1 MNGIVKKLMNRW
13 EVETVWQVVVILVI
27 FAITGLSALY
37 VKELAFGW
45 VGIADS
51 TPWWIRASCWFVF
64 VLPSYQV
71 LFLIYGFLLGQFDF
85 VWRFEKNSLQRI
97 RNLFLSK

>member
-27 FAITGLSALY
+27 FAITGISALY

-85 VWRFEKNSLQRI
+85 VWRFEKNSFMRI
-97 RNLFLSK
+97 KNLFISN

>member
-1 MNGIVKKLMNRW
+1 MNRW